1 MKKIFADT
9 VYWIALLN
17 PNDSYHNI
25 ALSVTQQQND
35 TLVVTTDAVL
45 SEFLNQFTSYGT
57 FWRNAAATEI
67 ENLLLQESVTVIQ
80 SSRELFLQGLILYKS
95 RPDKQYSHVDC
106 MSMVVMKNEN
116 INEVLSSDH
125 HFEQEGFSLLLSL

>member
-45 SEFLNQFTSYGT
+45 SEFLN
-57 FWRNAAATEI
+57 
-67 ENLLLQESVTVIQ
+67 
-80 SSRELFLQGLILYKS
+80 
-95 RPDKQYSHVDC
+95 
-106 MSMVVMKNEN
+106 
-116 INEVLSSDH
+116 
-125 HFEQEGFSLLLSL
+125 